1 MATKESVIIG
11 QFKATKA
18 QANHLKEKAANTGDS
33 QASILR
39 ALLQKDMDNAIT
51 KKNIPIF
58 A

>member
-18 QANHLKEKAANTGDS
+18 QADHLKEKALNTGES

-39 ALLQKDMDNAIT
+39 ALLNKDMNDE
-51 KKNIPIF
+51 
-58 A
+58 